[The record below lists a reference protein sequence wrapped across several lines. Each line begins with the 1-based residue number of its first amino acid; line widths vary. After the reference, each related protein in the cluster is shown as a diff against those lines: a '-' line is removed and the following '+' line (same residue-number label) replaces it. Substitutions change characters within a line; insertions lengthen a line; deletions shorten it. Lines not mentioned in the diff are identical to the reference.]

1 MLPVIAIVGRP
12 NVGKSTLFNRLT
24 KTRDA
29 IVADLPGVTRDRL
42 YGEGQ
47 VGEQRFI
54 VIDTGGLAGDAQNN
68 LAGLTEQQTWLAV
81 NEADAILFLVD
92 ARSGLSGADA
102 TILQRLRQT
111 AKPIYLVINK
121 AENLNAEVARNEFYQ
136 LGLDNIFPIS
146 AAHGEGI
153 AALMQQV
160 LTKFPE
166 TSAEPEAATGIKIAI
181 IGRPNVGKST
191 LVNRILGEERVLVYD
206 LPGTTRDSI
215 YIPFQRDNKTYTLID
230 TAGVRRR
237 RGITEAV
244 EKFSVIKALQA
255 IDAANVVVMVL
266 DAHESVA
273 EQDLRLLGFIIEAGK
288 ALVIAVNK
296 WDGLDNEQRTAIK
309 NQLDRRLDFVNFARI
324 HFISALHGSNVNDLF
339 TSISEAYRA
348 AMEELPTPEL
358 TRVLQQAVNAHQPPA
373 PQGREIKLRYAHAGG
388 HNPPVIVIHGKYLK
402 KLPESYRRYLVN
414 FFRNALKLVG
424 TPIRIVFKSEK

>member
-42 YGEGQ
+42 YGEGEL
-47 VGEQRFI
+47 GEQRFI
-54 VIDTGGLAGDAQNN
+54 VIDTGGLAGDAQNQ
-68 LAGLTEQQTWLAV
+68 LAGLMEQQTWLAV
-81 NEADAILFLVD
+81 SEADAILFLVD
-92 ARSGLSGADA
+92 ARSGLTAADE
-102 TILQRLRQT
+102 TILQRLRQA

-121 AENLNAEVARNEFYQ
+121 AENLKSEIVSSEFYQ
-136 LGLDNIFPIS
+136 LGLENIFPIS
-146 AAHGEGI
+146 AEHGEGV
-153 AALMQQV
+153 AVLMQRV
-160 LTKFPE
+160 LEKFAKVSPE
-166 TSAEPEAATGIKIAI
+166 KEIAEGIKIAI

-191 LVNRILGEERVLVYD
+191 LVNRMLGEERVLVYD

-215 YIPFQRDNKTYTLID
+215 YIPFTRKNNTYTLID

-255 IDAANVVVMVL
+255 VEAANVVVMVL

-273 EQDLRLLGFIIEAGK
+273 EQDLRLLGFVLDAGK
-288 ALVIAVNK
+288 ALVIAVNQ
-296 WDGLDNEQRTAIK
+296 WDDLSAEQRTAIK
-309 NQLDRRLDFVNFARI
+309 NQLDRRLDFVKFARI
-324 HFISALHGSNVNDLF
+324 HFISALHGTNVDAVFN
-339 TSISEAYRA
+339 SVNAAYRS
-348 AMEELPTPEL
+348 AMQELSTPQL
-358 TRVLQQAVNAHQPPA
+358 TRVLQDAVNTHQPPA

-388 HNPPVIVIHGKYLK
+388 HNPPVIVIHGKHLR
-402 KLPESYRRYLVN
+402 KLPESYRRYLMN
-414 FFRNALKLVG
+414 FFRNALKLAG
-424 TPIRIVFKSEK
+424 TPIRIIFKSEK